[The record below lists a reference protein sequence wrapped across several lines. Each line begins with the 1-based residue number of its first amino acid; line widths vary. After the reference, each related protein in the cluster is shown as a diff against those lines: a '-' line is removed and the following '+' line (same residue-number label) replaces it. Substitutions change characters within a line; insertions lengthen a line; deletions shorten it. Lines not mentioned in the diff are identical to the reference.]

1 MNTKD
6 ILRLS
11 DLNLAE
17 YVREMTRWNTP
28 GEIFEQNDLLLTK
41 GSGTSPVTS
50 VAISLC
56 SEDDHTA
63 VDRFDRIRSFYR
75 ERKSSFSIHIR
86 KHADRALEAICLREK
101 MIQISDAPG
110 MMTDR
115 PLQDITT
122 PEGVEIRHIVNIGG
136 VVDFA
141 SVTTQSYQSLGMPVQ
156 TGQQIFASPE
166 RLLQPYN
173 YLVVAYDQEQPVS
186 AAMILFSH
194 SIAGIYWVGTLEHHR
209 GRGLAHACVCQVT
222 REAFRRGALM
232 AVLQASKFGTPLYVR
247 MGFKEVTRYPWY
259 MYFEK

>member
-1 MNTKD
+1 MNAKD

-11 DLNLAE
+11 DLNLAA
-17 YVREMTRWNTP
+17 YVREMTRWNAP

-41 GSGTSPVTS
+41 GPGTSPVTS
-50 VAISLC
+50 VSMSLLNK
-56 SEDDHTA
+56 DDHA
-63 VDRFDRIRSFYR
+63 AIDRFDRIRSFYR

-86 KHADRALEAICLREK
+86 KHADAALEAICQREK

-115 PLQDITT
+115 PLEDIPT
-122 PEGVEIRHIVNIGG
+122 PEGIEIRQIVDVDS

-141 SVTTQSYQSLGMPVQ
+141 SVTTQSYQSLGMSVQ

-194 SIAGIYWVGTLEHHR
+194 SIAGIYWVGTLEHCR
-209 GRGLAHACVCQVT
+209 GRGLAHACVCRVT
-222 REAFRRGALM
+222 HEAFRRGAPLV
-232 AVLQASKFGTPLYVR
+232 VLQASKFGAPLYRR
-247 MGFKEVTRYPWY
+247 MGFNEITKYPWY

>member
-1 MNTKD
+1 MTAD
-6 ILRLS
+6 DVLRFS
-11 DLNLAE
+11 DLNLAA
-17 YVREMTRWNTP
+17 YIREMTRWNAP

-41 GSGTSPVTS
+41 GPGTSPVTS
-50 VAISLC
+50 VAMSLHNG
-56 SEDDHTA
+56 DDHA
-63 VDRFDRIRSFYR
+63 AIDRFDRIRLFYR

-86 KHADRALEAICLREK
+86 KHADAALESICLREK

-115 PLQDITT
+115 PLKDITA
-122 PEGVEIRHIVNIGG
+122 PEGIEIRHIVDVDG
-136 VVDFA
+136 VIDFA

-194 SIAGIYWVGTLEHHR
+194 SIAGIYWVGTLEHYR
-209 GRGLAHACVCQVT
+209 GRGLAHTCVCQVT
-222 REAFRRGALM
+222 HEAFRRGATM
-232 AVLQASKFGTPLYVR
+232 AVLQASKFGAPLYHR
-247 MGFKEVTRYPWY
+247 MGFKEITRYPWY
-259 MYFEK
+259 MYIEK